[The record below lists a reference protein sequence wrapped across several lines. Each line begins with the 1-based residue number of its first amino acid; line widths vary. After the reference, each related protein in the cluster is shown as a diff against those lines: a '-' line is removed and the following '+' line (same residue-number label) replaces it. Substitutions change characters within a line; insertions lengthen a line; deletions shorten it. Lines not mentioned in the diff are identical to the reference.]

1 MPTLSATA
9 RARLPD
15 SAFAYIDSQG
25 RRRLPIND
33 ASHVRNA
40 LARFDQ
46 VDFED
51 DVARE
56 RARERL
62 LRAAKKHG
70 IVPLGFFD
78 GQLRKARG
86 ANVRSLPRGTV
97 TFLLTDIEGST
108 RLLERLGDEYTRLL
122 RDVRTLIRT
131 SVRAA
136 SGLEVDARADEF
148 FAVFRRPAHAL
159 GAALAIQRA
168 LREKTWPQKAEVR
181 VRIGMH
187 TGRPTLTDTGY
198 VGIAVHIAARVCWA
212 SHGGQILLSS
222 AARESLAERLA
233 EGIAL
238 RSLGRFSLYGLAEP
252 ETLFQVDAAD
262 LRAKF
267 PRPRTLGPL
276 RPRSDLRGTV
286 HAAH

>member
-15 SAFAYIDSQG
+15 SLFAYVDSQG

-51 DVARE
+51 DAARE

-62 LRAAKKHG
+62 LRAAKKYG

-78 GQLRKARG
+78 GQLRKAG
-86 ANVRSLPRGTV
+86 AANVRSLPRGTV
-97 TFLLTDIEGST
+97 TFLLTDIEAST
-108 RLLERLGDEYTRLL
+108 RLLQRLGDDYTGLL
-122 RDVRTLIRT
+122 RDVRALIRT

-136 SGLEVDARADEF
+136 SGHEVDARADEF

-159 GAALAIQRA
+159 DAALAIQRS
-168 LREKTWPQKAEVR
+168 LRERTWPQEAEVR

-198 VGIAVHIAARVCWA
+198 VGIAVHIAARICYA

-222 AARESLAERLA
+222 AAHEAFTERLA
-233 EGIAL
+233 EGL
-238 RSLGRFSLYGLAEP
+238 SFRSLGRYSLHGLAEP
-252 ETLFQVDAAD
+252 EALFQVNASD

-267 PRPRTLGPL
+267 PRPRTIGPV
-276 RPRSDLRGTV
+276 RSSRAGLS
-286 HAAH
+286 

>member
-1 MPTLSATA
+1 VPTLSATA

-15 SAFAYIDSQG
+15 SLFAYVDSQG

-51 DVARE
+51 DAARE

-62 LRAAKKHG
+62 LRAAKKYG

-78 GQLRKARG
+78 GQLRKAG
-86 ANVRSLPRGTV
+86 AANVRRLPRGTV

-108 RLLERLGDEYTRLL
+108 RLLERLGDDYTGLL
-122 RDVRTLIRT
+122 RDVRTTIRT

-136 SGLEVDARADEF
+136 SGYEVDARADEF
-148 FAVFRRPAHAL
+148 FAVFRRSTQAL
-159 GAALAIQRA
+159 EAALAIQRA
-168 LREKTWPQKAEVR
+168 LRAKAWPQKADVR

-222 AARESLAERLA
+222 AARESFAERLA
-233 EGIAL
+233 EGIAF
-238 RSLGRFSLYGLAEP
+238 RSLGRFSLHGVAEP
-252 ETLFQVDAAD
+252 EALWQVDAAD

-267 PRPRTLGPL
+267 PKPRTIGPL
-276 RPRSDLRGTV
+276 RRARTGPT
-286 HAAH
+286 

>member
-9 RARLPD
+9 RAHLPD

-33 ASHVRNA
+33 ISHVRNA

-46 VDFED
+46 VAFEND
-51 DVARE
+51 AARE
-56 RARERL
+56 KARERL
-62 LRAAKKHG
+62 LRAAKKYG

-78 GQLRKARG
+78 GQLRKASG

-108 RLLERLGDEYTRLL
+108 RLLERLGDEYTGLL
-122 RDVRTLIRT
+122 RDVRTAIRS
-131 SVRAA
+131 SVREA
-136 SGLEVDARADEF
+136 SGYEVDARADEF
-148 FAVFRRPAHAL
+148 FAVFRRSTHAL
-159 GAALAIQRA
+159 EAALAIQRA
-168 LREKTWPQKAEVR
+168 LRDKTWPQKADVR

-198 VGIAVHIAARVCWA
+198 VGIAVHIAARICYA
-212 SHGGQILLSS
+212 SHGGQVLLSS
-222 AARESLAERLA
+222 AARESFTERLA
-233 EGIAL
+233 DGVAF
-238 RSLGRFSLYGLAEP
+238 RSLGRFSLHGVAAP
-252 ETLFQVDAAD
+252 EALFQVDAAD

-267 PRPRTLGPL
+267 PRPRTIGPL
-276 RPRSDLRGTV
+276 RSPRANVT
-286 HAAH
+286 

>member
-1 MPTLSATA
+1 VPTLSATA

-15 SAFAYIDSQG
+15 SSFAYIDSQG

-33 ASHVRNA
+33 ISHVRNA

-51 DVARE
+51 DAARE

-78 GQLRKARG
+78 GQLRKASG

-108 RLLERLGDEYTRLL
+108 RLLEHLGDDYAGLL
-122 RDVRTLIRT
+122 RDVRTTIRT
-131 SVRAA
+131 TVRAS
-136 SGLEVDARADEF
+136 SGYEVDARADEF
-148 FAVFRRPAHAL
+148 FAVFRRSTHAL
-159 GAALAIQRA
+159 EAALEIQRA
-168 LREKTWPQKAEVR
+168 LRDKTWPQKADVR

-222 AARESLAERLA
+222 AARQAFTERLA
-233 EGIAL
+233 EGVSF
-238 RSLGRFSLYGLAEP
+238 RSLGRFSLHGVAEP
-252 ETLFQVDAAD
+252 EALFQVDAAD

-267 PRPRTLGPL
+267 PRPRTIGPMRSSRAGL
-276 RPRSDLRGTV
+276 R
-286 HAAH
+286 

>member
-15 SAFAYIDSQG
+15 SLFAYVDSQG

-46 VDFED
+46 VDFEND
-51 DVARE
+51 AARE

-62 LRAAKKHG
+62 LRAAKKYG

-78 GQLRKARG
+78 GQLRKAG
-86 ANVRSLPRGTV
+86 AANVRSLPRGTV

-108 RLLERLGDEYTRLL
+108 RLLERLGDDYTGLL
-122 RDVRTLIRT
+122 RDVRTTIRA

-136 SGLEVDARADEF
+136 SGYEVDARADEF
-148 FAVFRRPAHAL
+148 FAVFRRSPHAL
-159 GAALAIQRA
+159 EAALAIQRA
-168 LREKTWPQKAEVR
+168 LQAKSWPQKADVR

-222 AARESLAERLA
+222 AAHDSFTERLA
-233 EGIAL
+233 EGITF
-238 RSLGRFSLYGLAEP
+238 RGLGRHSLHGVAEP
-252 ETLFQVDAAD
+252 ELLYQVAAAD

-276 RPRSDLRGTV
+276 RTSRAGPA
-286 HAAH
+286 HA

>member
-1 MPTLSATA
+1 VPPLSATA

-15 SAFAYIDSQG
+15 SAFAYIDAQG

-33 ASHVRNA
+33 ISHVRNA

-51 DVARE
+51 DAARE

-62 LRAAKKHG
+62 LRAAKRHG

-86 ANVRSLPRGTV
+86 ANVRSLPRGKV

-108 RLLERLGDEYTRLL
+108 KLLERLGDDYTGLL
-122 RDVRTLIRT
+122 RDVRATIRA
-131 SVRAA
+131 SVRTA
-136 SGLEVDARADEF
+136 SGYEVDARADEF
-148 FAVFRRPAHAL
+148 FAVFRRSTHAL
-159 GAALAIQRA
+159 DAALAIQRA
-168 LREKTWPQKAEVR
+168 LREKIWPQKAEVR

-222 AARESLAERLA
+222 AAHASFAERLA
-233 EGIAL
+233 EGVAF
-238 RSLGRFSLYGLAEP
+238 RSLGRFSLHGVAEP
-252 ETLFQVDAAD
+252 EALWQVNAAD

-267 PRPRTLGPL
+267 PRPRSLGQH
-276 RPRSDLRGTV
+276 RSPS
-286 HAAH
+286 